1 MRQFFNILLDGSSI
15 LEKIR
20 SVRIERRRDRAVDT
34 FTLSLAD
41 FSLYSQFDF
50 GLVPTSERLHVGT
63 AKGTAKTDGFTSG
76 TGVLTSSTSD
86 FTAEGVTTDD
96 IIEIINSS
104 VAADI
109 GGWPI
114 TAVGTTTLTS
124 SHTFGT
130 AAGIEFIVLKNQ
142 GKFFVEKPDV
152 LEDKNQ
158 IAIPSLWGRN
168 GLARLTD
175 PFAAKLT
182 KTFKNKTTFSA
193 VVKDLVKDGGMDETK
208 VQIDIDDY
216 IIPGN
221 LLSVSNRY
229 PLQIIIDL
237 ATKTNGYVRSKKTGD
252 LHIKKDIFHWGSLSI
267 AQTLGD
273 DEIQEMTE
281 QVDFPEFGNRI
292 LVRSVLPESGQD
304 VRVSLSLETSCIRGD
319 GRARVVAQAVVTDI
333 KGNPVPNG
341 TLVTWTRDDASLFS
355 LASKTLTGEKVVKGE
370 GKRASSLT
378 TVSTDLPIIEVL
390 GVFIKQDSRRQTDF
404 FSGGSFVGRTI
415 TLGTPLPFSNSE
427 VIVDYVGGGV
437 STNIVQSVAGAKE
450 GDSTFINAFVGQ
462 VRDSKSLC

>member
-1 MRQFFNILLDGSSI
+1 MRQYFNILLDGSSI

-20 SVRIERRRDRAVDT
+20 SLRIERRRDRAVDT
-34 FTLSLAD
+34 FTVELAD
-41 FSLYSQFDF
+41 FSLYSSFDF

-63 AKGTAKTDGFTSG
+63 AKGAPKMDGSTSG
-76 TGVLTSSTSD
+76 SGVVTSVSSD
-86 FTAEGVTTDD
+86 FTVAGVTTDD
-96 IIEIINSS
+96 IIEIINSK
-104 VAADI
+104 VPGDI

-124 SHTFGT
+124 SHIFGS
-130 AAGIEFIVLKNQ
+130 AAGIEFIILKNQ
-142 GKFFVEKPDV
+142 GKFFVEQPDV

-193 VVKDLVKDGGMDETK
+193 VVKDLVKDAGMDDTK
-208 VQIDIDDY
+208 VLIDIDDF

-221 LLSVSNRY
+221 LLSVSNRL
-229 PLQIIIDL
+229 PLSIIIDL
-237 ATKTNGYVRSKKTGD
+237 ATKTNGYVRSKKSGD
-252 LHIKKDIFHWGSLSI
+252 LHIKKDIFHWDGLSI
-267 AQTLGD
+267 AETLGD

-319 GRARVVAQAVVTDI
+319 GRAQVAAQAVVTDL
-333 KGNPVPNG
+333 KGNPLPNG
-341 TLVTWTRDDASLFS
+341 TL
-355 LASKTLTGEKVVKGE
+355 
-370 GKRASSLT
+370 
-378 TVSTDLPIIEVL
+378 
-390 GVFIKQDSRRQTDF
+390 
-404 FSGGSFVGRTI
+404 I
-415 TLGTPLPFSNSE
+415 T
-427 VIVDYVGGGV
+427 
-437 STNIVQSVAGAKE
+437 
-450 GDSTFINAFVGQ
+450 
-462 VRDSKSLC
+462 